1 MGFQESHNAI
11 CMFKKNKTPER
22 KGQDSNVHLS
32 GIECNWRETDCMG
45 KRYCSQVDSQNG
57 IQEKEKKETT
67 RFWKGNSFA
76 ITTSR
81 HQTLFFK
88 NSDILSLSLLSQDKK
103 LQKENKRSRYIT
115 WRVRSLRPG
124 NITQETRRNRQQQTT
139 FILWEDTR
147 EKTRTIFFFF
157 FRNRF
162 LSSNVDDEQFWWY
175 YREEDAYRNLKKRKK
190 FERESFTIYI
200 LCIMYSLFL

>member
-1 MGFQESHNAI
+1 
-11 CMFKKNKTPER
+11 
-22 KGQDSNVHLS
+22 
-32 GIECNWRETDCMG
+32 MG

-124 NITQETRRNRQQQTT
+124 NIMQETRWNRQQQTT
-139 FILWEDTR
+139 FIWWEDER
-147 EKTRTIFFFF
+147 KDS
-157 FRNRF
+157 ND
-162 LSSNVDDEQFWWY
+162 LLLPKPLSNVDDERFWWY
-175 YREEDAYRNLKKRKK
+175 YREEDAYRNFKKKEKSSNEKALRY
-190 FERESFTIYI
+190 IYCV
-200 LCIMYSLFL
+200 LCIPFFCK

>member
-1 MGFQESHNAI
+1 
-11 CMFKKNKTPER
+11 
-22 KGQDSNVHLS
+22 
-32 GIECNWRETDCMG
+32 MG

-103 LQKENKRSRYIT
+103 LQKENNRSRYIT

-124 NITQETRRNRQQQTT
+124 NIMQETRWNRQQQTT
-139 FILWEDTR
+139 FIWWEDER
-147 EKTRTIFFFF
+147 KDS
-157 FRNRF
+157 ND
-162 LSSNVDDEQFWWY
+162 LLLPKPLSNVDDERFWWY
-175 YREEDAYRNLKKRKK
+175 YREEDAYRNLKKKKKVRTRKLYDIYTVYYV
-190 FERESFTIYI
+190 FPFSVNSIIYFRCFFSFIWWFSFQ
-200 LCIMYSLFL
+200 SLAHW